1 VDNKQNI
8 RVILA
13 DDHSIF
19 RDGIRVGLGNKDKI
33 EIIAEADNG
42 VELLRLLDQ
51 LETDVILLDIRMP
64 QMDGFEALSRIRQSF
79 PDIRIIVLTM
89 YDDENMV
96 VKMMENGANGYLI
109 KNAPAKEIYQ
119 AILSVYNEHYYFN
132 DLVNKALLK
141 HIMLKSSRRVQDD
154 AVLTESEKKVL
165 KLLMEDK
172 SLEEI
177 KDSLFLSARSVAGI
191 IARLKS
197 KTGYKTTAGLIMY
210 AIKNDMT
217 DTNPEKS

>member
-1 VDNKQNI
+1 MDNKQNI

-210 AIKNDMT
+210 AIKNDIT

>member
-1 VDNKQNI
+1 MDNKQNI